1 MPKNFSRINDANS
14 LSWKVEKAIKE
25 AIISGTYQPRE
36 QLPVEIELSNQF
48 GVSRPVVREAMK
60 SLKSRGFLEIRR
72 GKGGGSYI
80 SDLDQLFFKENF
92 TDLIRL
98 KKIQVDDLVQAR
110 LFIEPEVVKLVV
122 ANATDQ
128 DLNKIQK
135 NLIEFE
141 ETTDPDIRARLVT
154 EYHKLIG
161 RSCGNPFYSV
171 LMDSIMDFYEAYM
184 RVIKPPSQLLN
195 NIEDHSK
202 IYQAIKERDTEK
214 AVRLTKRHITTTVDN
229 RIKMEKTYL
238 RLVEKQSA

>member
-1 MPKNFSRINDANS
+1 M
-14 LSWKVEKAIKE
+14 
-25 AIISGTYQPRE
+25 
-36 QLPVEIELSNQF
+36 
-48 GVSRPVVREAMK
+48 
-60 SLKSRGFLEIRR
+60 
-72 GKGGGSYI
+72 
-80 SDLDQLFFKENF
+80 
-92 TDLIRL
+92 
-98 KKIQVDDLVQAR
+98 VQAR

-128 DLNKIQK
+128 DLNKIHK

-141 ETTDPDIRARLVT
+141 EATNPDILARLVT

-229 RIKMEKTYL
+229 MIKMEKTYL